1 MLKCAVFAFDYKGKA
16 LFLSKHKHSLHSKE
30 NKVLTLQKKKS
41 HIVLGII
48 FVFLEGKSKPK
59 KLKQLRG
66 GVRTL
71 NINRNACLSGFS

>member
-1 MLKCAVFAFDYKGKA
+1 MLKCAVFAFDYKG
-16 LFLSKHKHSLHSKE
+16 FVSLQAQAQSSLKRKQSTYFTE
-30 NKVLTLQKKKS
+30 EKKS

-66 GVRTL
+66 GVRAL
-71 NINRNACLSGFS
+71 NINRNECLSGFS